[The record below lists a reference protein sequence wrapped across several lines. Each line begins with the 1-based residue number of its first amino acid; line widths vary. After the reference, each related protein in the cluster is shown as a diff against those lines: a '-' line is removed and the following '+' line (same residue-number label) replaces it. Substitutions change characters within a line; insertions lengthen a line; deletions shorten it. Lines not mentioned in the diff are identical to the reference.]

1 MARLR
6 EAPDDLFALVGRT
19 AEAMRLP
26 PEFVEKDYWITELL
40 RSIARPVENAH
51 VVFKGGTS
59 LSKGYELIRRFSE
72 DVDILLVPAAP
83 GGSTPGKGSVDRIL
97 KGLCAR
103 AQADLGISGA
113 DAVLESSSTGVHRN
127 MRFGYAA
134 RFPAPAVKPGVLL
147 EMGIRGG
154 PGPRETR
161 VLRSLVGRHAI
172 EQLGEP
178 DFAFDEFAP
187 VRIDVLAP
195 RRTLVEKLAV
205 VHRLASGLPATE
217 GDLRKAARH
226 LYDIHQLLSDAGVR
240 ASLGGSGVFAAEVEA
255 DMVAI
260 GAKWGFAHA
269 PRPVAG
275 FSRSPAFEAGH
286 PSQPILAAGLAG
298 IRDLVLGPLPTIEEC
313 RRVVGESADLL

>member
-154 PGPRETR
+154 PGPR
-161 VLRSLVGRHAI
+161 
-172 EQLGEP
+172 
-178 DFAFDEFAP
+178 
-187 VRIDVLAP
+187 P